1 VGLTL
6 TLTPTVNPNPHPI
19 LTLTLTLPHLNPNPN
34 PNPISLTLI
43 IGFESWADK
52 PENNPETGAVAKKKF
67 GSRNALDYD
76 PGQPGDDTVA
86 SFPMQLEDAQA
97 EIVDMVQNALNI
109 YTEMLPGP
117 C

>member
-1 VGLTL
+1 MGLTL

-19 LTLTLTLPHLNPNPN
+19 LTLTLTHPHLNPNPN

-43 IGFESWADK
+43 GFESWADK
-52 PENNPETGAVAKKKF
+52 PENHPETGTVAKKKF
-67 GSRNALDYD
+67 GSLNALDYD
-76 PGQPGDDTVA
+76 PDETVA
-86 SFPMQLEDAQA
+86 LFPMQLEDAQA
-97 EIVDMVQNALNI
+97 EIVEMVQNALNI